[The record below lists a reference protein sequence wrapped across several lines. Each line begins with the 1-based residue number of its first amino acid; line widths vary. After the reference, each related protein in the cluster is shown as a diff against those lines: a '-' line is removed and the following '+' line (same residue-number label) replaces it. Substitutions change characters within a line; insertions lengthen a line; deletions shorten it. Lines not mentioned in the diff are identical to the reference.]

1 MAEMKIAEFYKQ
13 FNQIVSNHKSV
24 ADTKAKLTKLNESI
38 KGTDLESKVNIDIN
52 IANELENQRI
62 AKEKETEGLVSI
74 EEKYEDDYY
83 DDSYDNSYDED
94 ED

>member
-1 MAEMKIAEFYKQ
+1 MAEIKIAEFYKK

-38 KGTDLESKVNIDIN
+38 KGTDLENKVNIDLG
-52 IANELENQRI
+52 IADELEAQRI

-74 EEKYEDDYY
+74 EESYEDDYY
-83 DDSYDNSYDED
+83 DSYEDSYNED
-94 ED
+94 DY